1 MKNILFIGGAG
12 FIGSNL
18 ISPFLNDSGYRIFVF
33 ETPLSDISRLSIYK
47 DKIKLIRGF
56 LSNFDLLQTVIVEH
70 KIDKIVHLVSTLIP
84 GSSYEDYKREY
95 ENVIFP
101 TVKLMG
107 LCAERDIEF
116 VYFSSGGTVY
126 GDDSTGKFK
135 ESDTLAPISYYGLSK
150 QIIEN
155 SILFENRIKNLDYLI
170 IRPSNPF
177 GPGQNLNSGQGLIAV
192 AIGKILSNEPLVI
205 WGDGYTVRDYMYI
218 DDLSDSFFNLIE
230 SNVKNDIIN
239 IGSGFGYS
247 INDIIVQL
255 KNIVEEDVKV
265 VYEKSR
271 IVDVSN
277 MVLDISKLHSYVK
290 VKHTPIKYGVKQ
302 FYEYIKTIITNA
314 Q

>member
-18 ISPFLNDSGYRIFVF
+18 MSPFLNNSGYKVFVI
-33 ETPLSDISRLSIYK
+33 ETPLANISKLSIYK
-47 DKIKLIRGF
+47 DKITLIRGF
-56 LSNFDLLQTVIVEH
+56 LSDFDLLQTVIIEH
-70 KIDKIVHLVSTLIP
+70 KIQKIVHLVSTLIP
-84 GSSYEDYKREY
+84 GSSYSDYKKEY

-107 LCAERDIEF
+107 LCAEREIEF

-126 GDDSTGKFK
+126 GDDSAEKFK

-155 SILFENRIKNLDYLI
+155 SILFENRSKKLDYLI

-205 WGDGYTVRDYMYI
+205 WGDGNSVRDYMHI
-218 DDLSDSFFNLIE
+218 DDLSDSFFNLID

-255 KNIVEEDVKV
+255 NSIFEEDVKV

-290 VKHTPIKYGVKQ
+290 VKHTPINIGIKQ
-302 FYEYIKTIITNA
+302 FYEYIKIEITNA
-314 Q
+314 